1 MVYSYK
7 WEFFPLNK
15 ENSRGCVCAYVHAK
29 SFSHIQLFA
38 TLWMLL
44 ARFLCPLNS
53 TGKNTG
59 VGYHALLQR
68 SFPIQGWT
76 LHFLVSCNGRWVLH
90 LPLVPPGKPFKGKEN
105 VFNLICE
112 VFNWL
117 RIDHTWSNT
126 RFCNKRNTK
135 LEFKQSHKAINSEQ
149 QYRYSPLFESSLCA
163 TSLLQKTPI
172 RCHRIWWINE
182 MTKF

>member
-105 VFNLICE
+105 VFIHVTFLGQTWPFLGFPCGSAGKESACNVGDLGSIPGLGRSPGEGKGYPLQFSGLENSMDCI
-112 VFNWL
+112 VHGITKNWEYK
-117 RIDHTWSNT
+117 
-126 RFCNKRNTK
+126 C
-135 LEFKQSHKAINSEQ
+135 
-149 QYRYSPLFESSLCA
+149 
-163 TSLLQKTPI
+163 
-172 RCHRIWWINE
+172 
-182 MTKF
+182 

>member
-105 VFNLICE
+105 VFIHVTFLGQTWPCLGFPCGSAGKE
-112 VFNWL
+112 SALGSRETWVQSLGWGDPLEKGEATHSSFLAW
-117 RIDHTWSNT
+117 RIPWT
-126 RFCNKRNTK
+126 
-135 LEFKQSHKAINSEQ
+135 I
-149 QYRYSPLFESSLCA
+149 
-163 TSLLQKTPI
+163 
-172 RCHRIWWINE
+172 
-182 MTKF
+182 